1 MGCCKFTYGD
11 DHTFIVKYESEDDD
25 EITNSC
31 TAIFVFVEAHGFFL
45 YLTKCQSCLVSN
57 FQGYVVYVVR
67 MYYLT
72 FFVFRNDKCDD
83 E

>member
-31 TAIFVFVEAHGFFL
+31 TAIFVFVKAHGFF
-45 YLTKCQSCLVSN
+45 
-57 FQGYVVYVVR
+57 FI
-67 MYYLT
+67 
-72 FFVFRNDKCDD
+72 FDKV
-83 E
+83 